1 MKYETYPN
9 FHFKKTLKKLKE
21 KFGNVVNFSDLYYV
35 IKMITNKQ
43 KTKVMKTVKVSFEI
57 SNVSDETI
65 RALQK
70 YLYETLEFSE
80 LISSD
85 EECSNLEI
93 IEISNNK

>member
-1 MKYETYPN
+1 MINRQVYSKNN
-9 FHFKKTLKKLKE
+9 FKINLN
-21 KFGNVVNFSDLYYV
+21 KFGNMVNFSYLYYV

-43 KTKVMKTVKVSFEI
+43 KTKVMKNVKVSFEI

-80 LISSD
+80 LVSSD

-93 IEISNNK
+93 IETLNN

>member
-1 MKYETYPN
+1 MSYEKP
-9 FHFKKTLKKLKE
+9 KKKLRKI
-21 KFGNVVNFSDLYYV
+21 FGNVVKITHLYYV

-43 KTKVMKTVKVSFEI
+43 KTKVMKNVKVSFEI

-93 IEISNNK
+93 IETLNK

>member
-1 MKYETYPN
+1 MKN
-9 FHFKKTLKKLKE
+9 
-21 KFGNVVNFSDLYYV
+21 
-35 IKMITNKQ
+35 
-43 KTKVMKTVKVSFEI
+43 VKVSFEI

-80 LISSD
+80 LVSSD

-93 IEISNNK
+93 IETLNN

>member
-1 MKYETYPN
+1 MMIRNQILTLNKS
-9 FHFKKTLKKLKE
+9 FKINVN
-21 KFGNVVNFSDLYYV
+21 KFGNMVNFPDLYYV

-43 KTKVMKTVKVSFEI
+43 KTKVMKNVKVSFEI

-93 IEISNNK
+93 IETLNK

>member
-1 MKYETYPN
+1 MR
-9 FHFKKTLKKLKE
+9 
-21 KFGNVVNFSDLYYV
+21 NFSDLYYV

-43 KTKVMKTVKVSFEI
+43 KTKVMKNVKVSFEI

-93 IEISNNK
+93 IETSNK

>member
-1 MKYETYPN
+1 
-9 FHFKKTLKKLKE
+9 
-21 KFGNVVNFSDLYYV
+21 
-35 IKMITNKQ
+35 MITNKQ
-43 KTKVMKTVKVSFEI
+43 KTKVMKNVKVSFEI

-93 IEISNNK
+93 IETSNK

>member
-1 MKYETYPN
+1 VEYSSY
-9 FHFKKTLKKLKE
+9 LCLIRV
-21 KFGNVVNFSDLYYV
+21 GNGSQP
-35 IKMITNKQ
+35 NKQ
-43 KTKVMKTVKVSFEI
+43 KIKIMKTVKVSFEI

-93 IEISNNK
+93 IETSNK

>member
-1 MKYETYPN
+1 M
-9 FHFKKTLKKLKE
+9 
-21 KFGNVVNFSDLYYV
+21 VNFSDLYYV

-43 KTKVMKTVKVSFEI
+43 KTKVMKNVKVSFEI

-93 IEISNNK
+93 IETSNK

>member
-1 MKYETYPN
+1 MVK
-9 FHFKKTLKKLKE
+9 
-21 KFGNVVNFSDLYYV
+21 FSDLYYV

-43 KTKVMKTVKVSFEI
+43 KTKVMKNVKVSFEI

-93 IEISNNK
+93 IETLNK

>member
-1 MKYETYPN
+1 MKVMINRQVYSKNN
-9 FHFKKTLKKLKE
+9 FKINLN
-21 KFGNVVNFSDLYYV
+21 KFGNMVNFSDLYYV

-43 KTKVMKTVKVSFEI
+43 KTKVMKNVKVSFEI

-93 IEISNNK
+93 IETSNK

>member
-1 MKYETYPN
+1 MINRQVYSKNN
-9 FHFKKTLKKLKE
+9 FKINLN
-21 KFGNVVNFSDLYYV
+21 KFGNMVNFSDLYYV

-43 KTKVMKTVKVSFEI
+43 KTKVMKNVKVSFEI

-93 IEISNNK
+93 IETSNK